1 MIRYGII
8 KYSIHNSVNVGRV
21 FQSLYSG
28 RIRIGGMSYSRIL
41 QRHEYS
47 LTNIRYLSNT
57 TKYMQFLLDSNQTE
71 STETVQVTPR
81 THSA

>member
-1 MIRYGII
+1 
-8 KYSIHNSVNVGRV
+8 V
-21 FQSLYSG
+21 FQSWSPISLSLYSG
-28 RIRIGGMSYSRIL
+28 RIHIGGDTQTGMSYSRIL
-41 QRHEYS
+41 QCHEYS

-71 STETVQVTPR
+71 GTETVQVTPR